1 MMVLTRGNYM
11 TKSKIKLYKKL
22 LPYQEECVN
31 KLNKMKVG
39 ANFMDMG
46 TGKTITTVAIA
57 SKKWGKYDKILWFCP
72 VSTIENLKRG
82 LSDISNILDLGIL
95 EICGIESMS
104 QSDRMYLEVL
114 EILQKYKD
122 VMLIVDESTLIKN
135 YFAKRSERLI
145 YISSLCKFKYIL
157 NGTPVTKSLVD
168 LFSQFYLLDRRIIGY
183 NSFYSF
189 SRNHLVYDDF
199 GKVKRVLDEDY
210 IMQRIS
216 PFTFKIKKEDCLDLP
231 ERNFNRYYYNLDY
244 SQMLHYQIVKEKLL
258 SDLVEGDDVGI
269 YRLFTALQLIS
280 SGREVI
286 FNVEDDGYERLTSVD
301 FYTNAENNPRIKAL
315 LDIVTQEEDKTIIWC
330 KYVHEVDSIAE
341 CLIGRYGVDN
351 VCVLKGTINRKNR
364 DLEVLRFSDNARFL
378 VANKSCGGFGL
389 NLQFCNR
396 VIYYNNDFDWWT
408 RSQSLDRVYRLGQE
422 NKVFVTDIC
431 ASYKIDERILTNLE
445 NKTDMAKSFDEVL
458 KSHNKEDIDKW
469 LDNRISGNNYK
480 KKGKKDD
487 HNWFKEIEKTTR
499 DTEVC

>member
-1 MMVLTRGNYM
+1 M
-11 TKSKIKLYKKL
+11 TKSKIILYKKL

-82 LSDISNILDLGIL
+82 LSDVSNILDLDIL
-95 EICGIESMS
+95 EICGIESIS

-114 EILQKYKD
+114 ELLQKYKD

-145 YISSLCKFKYIL
+145 YISSLCKYRYIL

-168 LFSQFYLLDRRIIGY
+168 LFSQFYLLDKRIIGY

-231 ERNFNRYYYNLDY
+231 ERNFNRYYYDLDY
-244 SQMLHYQIVKEKLL
+244 SQLIHYSYIKEKLL
-258 SDLVEGDDVGI
+258 SEVVEDDEATI

-280 SGREVI
+280 SGREIV
-286 FNVEDDGYERLTSVD
+286 FDVLDDGYERMTSVD
-301 FYTNAENNPRIKAL
+301 FFVNAENNPRIKAL
-315 LDIVTQEEDKTIIWC
+315 LDIVTREEDKTIIWC
-330 KYVHEVDSIAE
+330 KYVHEVDSISE
-341 CLIGRYGVDN
+341 CLKSRYGDNN
-351 VCVLKGTINRKNR
+351 VCVLKGAINRKDR
-364 DLEVLRFSDNARFL
+364 DLEVLRFSGEARFL

-389 NLQFCNR
+389 NLQFCSR
-396 VIYYNNDFDWWT
+396 VIYYNNDFNWGT
-408 RSQSLDRVYRLGQE
+408 RSQSLDRVYRIGQA

-431 ASYKIDERILTNLE
+431 ASYKIDERILDNLE
-445 NKTDMAKSFDEVL
+445 TKTDIAKSFNNVL

-469 LDNRISGNNYK
+469 LDNRKVGNNFRK
-480 KKGKKDD
+480 RGDENGN
-487 HNWFKEIEKTTR
+487 NWFEEIEKTTR